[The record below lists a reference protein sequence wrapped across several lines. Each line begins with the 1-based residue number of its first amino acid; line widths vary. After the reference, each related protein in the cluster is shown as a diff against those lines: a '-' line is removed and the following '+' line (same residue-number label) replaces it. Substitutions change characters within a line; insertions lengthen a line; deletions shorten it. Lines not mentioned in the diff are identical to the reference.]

1 MNQNM
6 YYVVFIGR
14 VCGIYDHET
23 DAISQIQGFE
33 DGFYEPY
40 SDYETADE
48 AIKKFLNI
56 DSTPDAFIQ

>member
-1 MNQNM
+1 MNQNK

-14 VCGIYDHET
+14 VCGIYDDET

-33 DGFYEPY
+33 DGFYEAY
-40 SDYETADE
+40 SDYNIANE

-56 DSTPDAFIQ
+56 DDNLDAFIQ